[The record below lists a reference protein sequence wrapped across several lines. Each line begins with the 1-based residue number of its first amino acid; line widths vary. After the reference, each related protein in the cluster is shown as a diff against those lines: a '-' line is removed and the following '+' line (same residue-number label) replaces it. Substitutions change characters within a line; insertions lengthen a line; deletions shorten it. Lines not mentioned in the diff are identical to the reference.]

1 LEPLTAF
8 PQSSWCHLEYV
19 IEVGDPKNL
28 QQLGMDMLN
37 RESTS
42 DRCDP
47 SLEID
52 QFGQDG
58 TREVPNVTQVEH
70 QLNSRSDCH
79 RIKEAVH

>member
-1 LEPLTAF
+1 MVF
-8 PQSSWCHLEYV
+8 PQTSWCHLENM

-28 QQLGMDMLN
+28 QQLGLNMLN

-42 DRCDP
+42 NRRDP

-52 QFGQDG
+52 QLGQDG
-58 TREVPNVTQVEH
+58 TREILNVTQVEH